1 MRVINIKDKYEINEL
16 AFYAMGDLN
25 FYRSQ
30 KVFERNAQ
38 LNPCF
43 LTYNNLGYFY
53 AEEGRWHYSK
63 KIGEAKRL
71 GIKYLKKAEK
81 IERSYNCL
89 MAIGDAYFDLKKYKA
104 AIKYYSKANNFSNNY
119 ISFYNLGVCYYKRKK
134 YFEASNFFKQALD
147 NFGNVPTGVPT
158 ISKGKIFISYAFS
171 VYQFDRNK
179 FIKIVQ
185 QISPKELE
193 GYELDEFTLWYLS
206 NDFDHA
212 IDILPKMFEHW
223 SVDTDVMA
231 MVFDVL
237 IYFDR
242 KDEAIEHINDKLES
256 LEESSYNTR
265 AEQRKLKKLISN
277 AHYREKVI
285 SKFYFA
291 RYIFKDCYCI
301 YEEQLTQQ
309 SENN

>member
-1 MRVINIKDKYEINEL
+1 
-16 AFYAMGDLN
+16 MGTLN

-81 IERSYNCL
+81 MEQSYKNI
-89 MAIGDAYFDLKKYKA
+89 MALGDAYFDLKKYKV
-104 AIKYYSKANNFSNNY
+104 AIKYYSKASNFSDNY
-119 ISFYNLGVCYYKRKK
+119 ISFYNLGVCYYEQKK
-134 YFEASNFFKQALD
+134 HSEASTYFKQALEK
-147 NFGNVPTGVPT
+147 FGNVPTGVPT
-158 ISKGKIFISYAFS
+158 ISKGKINISYAFS
-171 VYQFDRNK
+171 VYQHDRNE

-185 QISPKELE
+185 QIPLVDFE
-193 GYELDEFTLWYLS
+193 GYELYEFILWYLC
-206 NDFDHA
+206 NNFEIA

-223 SVDTDVMA
+223 GVSTDVMA
-231 MVFDVL
+231 MVFEVL
-237 IYFDR
+237 IYFDK

-256 LEESSYNTR
+256 LKESSYNTR
-265 AEQRKLKKLISN
+265 TEQRKLKKLISN
-277 AHYREKVI
+277 THYRKKVI
-285 SKFYFA
+285 SKFHYTQN
-291 RYIFKDCYCI
+291 IFKDCYYI
-301 YEEQLTQQ
+301 YDEQLTQQ
-309 SENN
+309 R